1 MSSHCLVHFPPSSS
15 SSKFLNPKFKKF
27 PKPSKFRSISSQIQT
42 PESENDEK
50 NKKNLNFNNL
60 NFLKLT
66 VTLTVISASLPQ
78 PATAVTAAGKKRAP
92 RKASTK
98 KVEALS
104 TEEVKSWIEGL
115 PIVSERIPYTEIAEL
130 KNLGMLKH
138 IVKPSAVELRERAV
152 AVLVVL
158 EDSRVL
164 RTVLPNVE
172 SDRKFWGLWD
182 ELKIEN
188 LCVNAYSPPV
198 KVPEMPLSVLARIW
212 LSLPFHK
219 PLVEFFNRFQ
229 PKKKSKKELQ
239 LREARMQ
246 LQRQKKEEV
255 VKTMKEREMI
265 ERNERNK
272 KREAENEKRMR
283 RRKEYK
289 EKMVEVKAN
298 AFFNT
303 TFWTR
308 MAKDKMAINGIGV
321 LFFVIFYR
329 TVVVSYKKQK
339 KDYEDRI
346 KIQKA
351 DAEERRK
358 MKEMEAEMGWSE
370 AGGDEDES
378 ELVKEGEENPYL
390 KMTKEFMK
398 SGARVRRAQNRRLP
412 QYLERGVDV
421 KFTDVAGLGKI
432 RLELEE
438 IVKFF
443 THGEMYRR
451 RGVKIPG
458 GILLCGPPGVGKTL
472 LAKAVAGE
480 AGVNFFS
487 ISASQFVE
495 IYVGVGASRVR
506 SLYQEAKENA
516 PSVVFID
523 ELDAVGR
530 KRGLIKGSGGQE
542 RDATLNQL
550 LVCLDGFEGRGEVIT
565 IASTNRPD
573 ILDPALVRPG
583 RFDRKIFIPKPGFIG
598 RIEILKV
605 HARKKPI
612 AEDVDYEIV
621 ASMTDGMVGAELA
634 NIVEVAAIN
643 MMRDSRTE
651 VTTDDLLQAAQMEER
666 GMLDRKERS
675 KEKWEQ
681 VAINEAAMAVAAMN
695 LPNFDNIEYIT
706 IAPRAGRELG
716 YVRTMLESIKFNDGM
731 LTRQSLFDHI
741 TVQLAPRAADEMW
754 FGKDQLS
761 TIWAE
766 TADNARVAAR
776 MYMIGGLSD
785 KYRGVSNFWVT
796 DRINE
801 IDLEAMKILNLC
813 YERAKEILQQNKT
826 LMNTLV
832 NELVEKKTLTKE
844 DIVRLVL
851 FHGHAKPIPISVL
864 DIRDAKR
871 KELQEIVCNGKE
883 IDES

>member
-1 MSSHCLVHFPPSSS
+1 MSSHCLIHFPPSSS
-15 SSKFLNPKFKKF
+15 SSPFLNPKFKKF

-50 NKKNLNFNNL
+50 DKTPNKNNL
-60 NFLKLT
+60 NFLKLS

-78 PATAVTAAGKKRAP
+78 SATAVATVTEKKRIP
-92 RKASTK
+92 RKGSTK
-98 KVEALS
+98 KVEALTS
-104 TEEVKSWIEGL
+104 EELKSWIEGI
-115 PIVSERIPYTEIAEL
+115 PVVSERIPYTEIIEL
-130 KNLGMLKH
+130 KNSGKLKH
-138 IVKPSAVELRERAV
+138 IVKSCTAELREHSV

-164 RTVLPNVE
+164 RTVLPSIEN
-172 SDRKFWGLWD
+172 DGKFWSLWD
-182 ELKIEN
+182 ELKVDS
-188 LCVNAYSPPV
+188 LCMNAYSPPL
-198 KVPEMPLSVLARIW
+198 KNPEMPLPVLYKIW
-212 LSLPFHK
+212 VSLPFHK
-219 PLVEFFNRFQ
+219 PLVSFVNSLK
-229 PKKKSKKELQ
+229 PKKKSKKEL
-239 LREARMQ
+239 EFGKARME
-246 LQRQKKEEV
+246 LQKQKKEEV
-255 VKTMKEREMI
+255 TRKKREREMI
-265 ERNERNK
+265 EKNERNK
-272 KREAENEKRMR
+272 KREEQTQKRQMRKTEYKKRM
-283 RRKEYK
+283 
-289 EKMVEVKAN
+289 VEAKNVSVTSAH
-298 AFFNT
+298 
-303 TFWTR
+303 FWKK
-308 MAKDKMAINGIGV
+308 MAKNKNVINGLGV
-321 LFFVIFYR
+321 VFFLIFYR
-329 TVVVSYKKQK
+329 TVVYSYKKQK
-339 KDYEDRI
+339 KDYEDRV
-346 KIQKA
+346 KIEKA
-351 DAEERRK
+351 DAEERKKIR
-358 MKEMEAEMGWSE
+358 ELESEMGWTE
-370 AGGDEDES
+370 AGADDDES
-378 ELVKEGEENPYL
+378 EPGKGEENPYL
-390 KMTKEFMK
+390 RMTKQFMK
-398 SGARVRRAQNRRLP
+398 SGARVRRAQNKRLP

-451 RGVKIPG
+451 RGIKIPG

-550 LVCLDGFEGRGEVIT
+550 LVCLDGFEGKGEVIT

-605 HARKKPI
+605 HARKKPV
-612 AEDVDYEIV
+612 AEDIDYDIIS
-621 ASMTDGMVGAELA
+621 SMTDGMVGAELA

-643 MMRDSRTE
+643 MMRESRTE
-651 VTTDDLLQAAQMEER
+651 ITTDDLLQAAQMEER

-681 VAINEAAMAVAAMN
+681 IALNEAAMAVAALN
-695 LPNFDNIEYIT
+695 LPNMDDVEYIT

-716 YVRTMLESIKFNDGM
+716 YVRAQLDIMKFNSGM

-741 TVQLAPRAADEMW
+741 TVQLAPRAADEIW

-776 MYMIGGLSD
+776 MYMLGSLSE
-785 KYRGVSNFWVT
+785 KYHGVSNFWLS

-801 IDLEAMKILNLC
+801 IDLEAMKVLNLC
-813 YERAKEILQQNKT
+813 YERAKEIMQQNRT
-826 LMNTLV
+826 LMDAVV
-832 NELVEKKTLTKE
+832 NELIDKKSLTKE
-844 DIVRLVL
+844 DIVRLVQL
-851 FHGHAKPIPISVL
+851 HGLKKPTMPISIL
-864 DIRDAKR
+864 DIRDAKLR
-871 KELQEIVCNGKE
+871 ELQEVSSNGKE
-883 IDES
+883 KDKS